1 MGNQVQK
8 VHLSKDQVNILNNDD
23 IINCSCNQ
31 FEVADSNVDEVNIE
45 TNITDERGGED
56 DFIDIE

>member
-8 VHLSKDQVNILNNDD
+8 VHLSKDQVNILNYDD
-23 IINCSCNQ
+23 IVNCSCNQ
-31 FEVADSNVDEVNIE
+31 FEVADSNVDEVNTE
-45 TNITDERGGED
+45 TNITDKRGGED